1 MNFSCAMSFKI
12 VQSQN
17 SYYDAVPMCGFGF
30 FFHAL
35 AYVHN
40 LRSSVLRWC

>member
-30 FFHAL
+30 FFMLWHMCIISDL
-35 AYVHN
+35 Q
-40 LRSSVLRWC
+40 C